1 MAEWSIAAVLKTVD
15 LRGSGGSNPS
25 LSAGMNRKMKIFRF
39 FCVLT
44 PPVQACL
51 QTGGANT
58 KKGVQQAHRFI
69 YARAPLAKR
78 EGMCSP
84 LGRTQ
89 SPAASGRGNA
99 DPWGG
104 QIPLVGNAGGPIPVC
119 REYLTSSPR
128 QRHAQ
133 SPSNTLLTHIIC
145 ATRKENIRM
154 ARKTCAGSISSAY
167 QACHRFGKRENIQ
180 QFLHHHPEHCTLSA
194 PVL

>member
-1 MAEWSIAAVLKTVD
+1 
-15 LRGSGGSNPS
+15 
-25 LSAGMNRKMKIFRF
+25 MNRKMKIFRF

-44 PPVQACL
+44 PSVQACL

-58 KKGVQQAHRFI
+58 KKRCAAGTPVHLCKGPSGEEGGNVQPV
-69 YARAPLAKR
+69 RASPIPRGKRKR
-78 EGMCSP
+78 ECRP
-84 LGRTQ
+84 LGR
-89 SPAASGRGNA
+89 PNPDKGGN
-99 DPWGG
+99 GG
-104 QIPLVGNAGGPIPVC
+104 GPIPLVGNAGGPIPVC